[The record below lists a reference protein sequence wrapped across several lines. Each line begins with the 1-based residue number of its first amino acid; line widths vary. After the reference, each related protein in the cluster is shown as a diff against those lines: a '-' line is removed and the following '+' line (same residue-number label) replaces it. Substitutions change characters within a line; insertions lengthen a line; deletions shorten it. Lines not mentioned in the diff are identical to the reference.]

1 MNSLQYPLQIL
12 SAPSILGLRPDG
24 TELLGKALL
33 NAGLAEA
40 LHHHLPILEAPA
52 PNALHNPTRDL
63 FSGCLNTVLLRDY
76 SIELG
81 QSITDIVSQQKFAL
95 VLGGD
100 CSILIGIMQ
109 ALKRNGSA
117 GLVFIDAHADFYE
130 PEKSVTG
137 EVADMDLAI
146 VTGRGPE
153 LLTNIDGLRPY
164 VRDEDVVHIGQRDQE
179 ETKQYGSQ
187 DILDSGITCYSLE
200 DIQAKGIDTV
210 IDQTILHIEQSGLD
224 RFWIHFDTDVLD
236 DAINPAVAYRLPGGL
251 SFAQVQ
257 QTIRNL
263 LLTQKAAG
271 MSVTV
276 FNPAMDK
283 DGTIAR
289 GIVQCIAGAF
299 N

>member
-1 MNSLQYPLQIL
+1 MQIL

-33 NAGLAEA
+33 NAGLAGA
-40 LHHHLPILEAPA
+40 HAPSSSHYLKLPA
-52 PNALHNPTRDL
+52 PNALYNPTRDL

-76 SIELG
+76 SIVLG
-81 QSITDIVSQQKFAL
+81 QSVTDIVSQQKFAL

-100 CSILIGIMQ
+100 CSILLGIMQ
-109 ALKRNGSA
+109 ALRKRKERT
-117 GLVFIDAHADFYE
+117 GLVFLDAHADFYE

-153 LLTNIDGLRPY
+153 MLTNIDGLRPY

-187 DILDSGITCYSLE
+187 DILDSGITCFSLD
-200 DIQAKGIDTV
+200 DIHANRIDTV
-210 IDQTILHIEQSGLD
+210 IDQTIKQIETSGLE

-236 DAINPAVAYRLPGGL
+236 DVINPAVAYRLPGGL
-251 SFAQVQ
+251 E
-257 QTIRNL
+257 L
-263 LLTQKAAG
+263 
-271 MSVTV
+271 
-276 FNPAMDK
+276 
-283 DGTIAR
+283 
-289 GIVQCIAGAF
+289 
-299 N
+299 

>member
-1 MNSLQYPLQIL
+1 MNSINHPVQIL

-33 NAGLAEA
+33 DAGLAA
-40 LHHHLPILEAPA
+40 QIHSHLPIIELPP
-52 PNALHNPTRDL
+52 PNALYNPDRDL
-63 FSGCLNTVLLRDY
+63 FSGCLNTILLRDY
-76 SIELG
+76 AIELA
-81 QSITDIVSQQKFAL
+81 QTVSEIINKQRFAL

-100 CSILIGIMQ
+100 CSILLGIMQ
-109 ALKRNGSA
+109 SMKRKKRS
-117 GLVFIDAHADFYE
+117 GLVFVDAHADFYE
-130 PEKSVTG
+130 PERSVTG

-153 LLTNIDGLRPY
+153 MLTNIDGLRPY
-164 VRDEDVVHIGQRDQE
+164 VRDENVVHIGQRDQE

-200 DIQAKGIDTV
+200 TIHANGINTV
-210 IDQTILHIEQSGLD
+210 IAQTIKKIEQSGLE

-251 SFAQVQ
+251 SFEQAQQ
-257 QTIRNL
+257 IIRSL

-276 FNPAMDK
+276 FNPSMDN
-283 DGTIAR
+283 DGTIAK
-289 GIVQCIAGAF
+289 GIVQCIAGAYE
-299 N
+299 